1 MWKEIRYG
9 RMSEKEKS
17 MLVSE
22 VNILRELKHPNIV
35 RYKVSPYT
43 LAVAG
48 FQQSRPV
55 LVVSPCSLSPLV
67 GSLSHHRKQ
76 DRIIDRESSTIYIIM
91 EFCENGDLSSVIR
104 KYVAH

>member
-1 MWKEIRYG
+1 
-9 RMSEKEKS
+9 MSEKEKS

-35 RYKVSPYT
+35 RYKVSSNPRSSRVVRNFGSFCFFCCL
-43 LAVAG
+43 LAL
-48 FQQSRPV
+48 SR
-55 LVVSPCSLSPLV
+55 CSLFRCLTTTE
-67 GSLSHHRKQ
+67 Q

-104 KYVAH
+104 K